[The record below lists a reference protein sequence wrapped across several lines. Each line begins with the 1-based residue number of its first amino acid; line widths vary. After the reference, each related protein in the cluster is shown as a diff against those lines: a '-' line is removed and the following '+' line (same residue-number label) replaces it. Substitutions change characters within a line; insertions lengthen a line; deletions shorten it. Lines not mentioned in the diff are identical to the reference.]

1 MDCEKRCIIPERVM
15 GIYTGTEMAKKLN
28 ISRSYLYYLK
38 DHMGI
43 HIETREDGKIL
54 WTDEVYEQMADY
66 IEKNRLPEEA
76 IRERVRE
83 TYV

>member
-1 MDCEKRCIIPERVM
+1 M

-43 HIETREDGKIL
+43 HIETREGGKIL
-54 WTDEVYEQMADY
+54 WADEVYE
-66 IEKNRLPEEA
+66 ISVLKESE
-76 IRERVRE
+76 
-83 TYV
+83 